1 MNQSIFAFVFPFD
14 SGAEFRC
21 KRNFLNAESAA
32 NWALEI
38 MLLNKDAREFQKEGD
53 DVCYFKEVESS
64 EHVFEPALESH
75 SVVCWRNDSA
85 TWEAYDVID

>member
-32 NWALEI
+32 NWALE
-38 MLLNKDAREFQKEGD
+38 NHKDAQKEGD

-75 SVVCWRNDSA
+75 SVVCWRDDSA